1 MGLIYHTC
9 ASIRRQ
15 AECQLQIL
23 HHLRTRFFHELS
35 LWCLGGALPLV
46 EAHVRCFPLLA
57 MAVSLMIASW
67 PQYLSR
73 SQEHCI
79 LHELFRARMVLNH
92 RLYYQ
97 LLKHDLLISFEPLLP
112 SQVHRSL
119 WRVDSVEN
127 FQPFCTGFVQALA
140 IWLRCF
146 SPLF

>member
-1 MGLIYHTC
+1 MLQVWDLSIIPVRVYEGRLSANCKYCTIC
-9 ASIRRQ
+9 APD
-15 AECQLQIL
+15 
-23 HHLRTRFFHELS
+23 FFHEMS
-35 LWCLGGALPLV
+35 LWCVGGALPLV

-112 SQVHRSL
+112 SQVRIGACG
-119 WRVDSVEN
+119 E
-127 FQPFCTGFVQALA
+127 
-140 IWLRCF
+140 
-146 SPLF
+146 